1 MALFVVGLTPDGTAK
16 TMTPW
21 IVPVLVAAFY
31 LVGSLLWGMRGAIT
45 CFLLPPAASFLIGVY
60 MIMRGVDRIAWK
72 LTSWMALI
80 EHVIA
85 GSFGG
90 AYLFVVMA
98 WMIGFP
104 SAAVGLWLR
113 ARIK

>member
-1 MALFVVGLTPDGTAK
+1 
-16 TMTPW
+16 MTPW
-21 IVPVLVAAFY
+21 IVPALVLAFY
-31 LVGSLLWGMRGAIT
+31 LVGSLYWGMRGAII

-60 MIMRGVDRIAWK
+60 TIVRGADRFAWK
-72 LTSWMALI
+72 LTSWSALL
-80 EHVIA
+80 EYLIA

-90 AYLFVVMA
+90 PYLFVVMA

-113 ARIK
+113 GRIRSSRTSA

>member
-1 MALFVVGLTPDGTAK
+1 
-16 TMTPW
+16 MTPW
-21 IVPVLVAAFY
+21 LLPALVVAFY
-31 LVGSLLWGMRGAIT
+31 LVGSLCWGMRGAII

-60 MIMRGVDRIAWK
+60 MLVRGVDLIVWK
-72 LTSWMALI
+72 ATGWVTSI
-80 EHVIA
+80 EYLIA

-90 AYLFVVMA
+90 PYLFVVMA

-113 ARIK
+113 GRLKSSRLSN

>member
-1 MALFVVGLTPDGTAK
+1 
-16 TMTPW
+16 MTPW

-31 LVGSLLWGMRGAIT
+31 LVGSLLWGMRGAII

-60 MIMRGVDRIAWK
+60 MIVHGVDRIAWK
-72 LTSWMALI
+72 LALI
-80 EHVIA
+80 EYLIA

-90 AYLFVVMA
+90 PYLFVVMA
-98 WMIGFP
+98 WIIGFP

-113 ARIK
+113 GRIESPRT

>member
-1 MALFVVGLTPDGTAK
+1 MALFVVGLAPDRTAK

-21 IVPVLVAAFY
+21 IVPVLVVAFY
-31 LVGSLLWGMRGAIT
+31 LVGLLLWGMRGAII

-85 GSFGG
+85 G
-90 AYLFVVMA
+90 
-98 WMIGFP
+98 
-104 SAAVGLWLR
+104 
-113 ARIK
+113 

>member
-1 MALFVVGLTPDGTAK
+1 
-16 TMTPW
+16 MTPW
-21 IVPVLVAAFY
+21 IVLALVVAFY
-31 LVGSLLWGMRGAIT
+31 LVGSLYWGMRGAII

-60 MIMRGVDRIAWK
+60 MIVLNADRFAWK
-72 LTSWMALI
+72 LTSWSALL
-80 EHVIA
+80 EYLIA

-90 AYLFVVMA
+90 PYLFVVVA

-113 ARIK
+113 GRIRSSRTSA